1 MRFNDYLM
9 EKLHKIEKVNI
20 GYDNHIYEFYKNP
33 TEYEINQIMDIIYKE
48 YNDINHIPKKI
59 LIDKQYVTKDINS
72 GEMIKTDTKKLLEK
86 VLNFGKQ
93 TY

>member
-1 MRFNDYLM
+1 MYMIN
-9 EKLHKIEKVNI
+9 EK
-20 GYDNHIYEFYKNP
+20 
-33 TEYEINQIMDIIYKE
+33 EYEINQIIDIIYKE
-48 YNDINHIPKKI
+48 YNDINHVPKKI
-59 LIDKQYVTKDINS
+59 LIDKQYITKDINS